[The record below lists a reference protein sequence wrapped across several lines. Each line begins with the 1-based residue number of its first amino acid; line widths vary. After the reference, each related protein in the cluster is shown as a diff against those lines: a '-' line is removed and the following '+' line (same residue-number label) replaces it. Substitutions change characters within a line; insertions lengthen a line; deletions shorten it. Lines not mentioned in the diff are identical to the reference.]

1 MKKFLFAFVVAS
13 IATVSIVLADGKKI
27 WAREIVIPTGETN
40 AVVRG
45 AWGGGEWARI
55 ARLAC
60 TNESGTAV
68 TFTVKKI
75 ELGNE
80 VTVASSGTVNGRAGY
95 SADWAVGAATNT
107 VADFIVTATA
117 SGGAASNLNTRVLI
131 YAE

>member
-27 WAREIVIPTGETN
+27 WAREITIQKGETN
-40 AVVRG
+40 TVVRG
-45 AWGGGEWARI
+45 SWGGASWAHI
-55 ARLAC
+55 ARLVS
-60 TNESGTAV
+60 TNESDTAV

-80 VTVASSGTVNGRAGY
+80 VVIANSGSVAALGAYAANWATGT
-95 SADWAVGAATNT
+95 ATNS
-107 VADFIVTATA
+107 VADFIVTATPA
-117 SGGAASNLNTRVLI
+117 STPTNNLNTRVLI

>member
-27 WAREIVIPTGETN
+27 WAREITIPKGETN

-45 AWGGGEWARI
+45 AWSGDGWARI
-55 ARLAC
+55 ARLVC
-60 TNESGTAV
+60 TNESDTAV

-80 VTVASSGTVNGRAGY
+80 VNIAGSGSVAALGAY
-95 SADWAVGAATNT
+95 AADWAVGASTNS
-107 VADFIVTATA
+107 VADFIVTATPA
-117 SGGAASNLNTRVLI
+117 STPTNNLNTRVLI